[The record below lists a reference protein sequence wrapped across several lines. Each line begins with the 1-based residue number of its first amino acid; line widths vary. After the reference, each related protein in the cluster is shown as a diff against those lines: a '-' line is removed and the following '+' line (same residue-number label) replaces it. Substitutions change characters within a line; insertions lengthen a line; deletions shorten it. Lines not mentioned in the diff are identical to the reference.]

1 MHPLLQ
7 SLELG
12 DPVRALS
19 ELHAILPGLD
29 EESRQRLEALIATS
43 PAPSQLLHYF
53 STFRQR
59 HPGEFLSLA
68 RSPFQ
73 LRAAAAVFS
82 FSRFLSESCLEHPHW
97 LQQFDAMDRARPV
110 EEYTALLAALLDR
123 ESAGKPEPVLLARF
137 RRQQILRILVRDTL
151 GLAGLSEITEEL
163 SDLAVAIL
171 ETGYRRLRDSLVARH
186 GIPRYTAEDGSL
198 RECGMSVI
206 ALGKLGGRELNYS
219 SDIDLM
225 FVYAAN
231 GETDGPHPISNKE
244 FYKKIANQFSDL
256 LSVYTAEGMCYRVD
270 LRLRPD
276 GSLGE
281 VCLSLE
287 GALKYYR
294 TRARDWELQML
305 IKGRPVA
312 GDRSTGRALL
322 DAIEPLIYSSTLDFS
337 AVEAVSVTRERI
349 GEKLASRR
357 GRNSGLDVKL
367 APGGIR
373 DIEFLAQCLQRL
385 HGGRVPWLRHGGT
398 LLALARLS
406 DKDLFSDAE
415 HGRLASA
422 YRFLREVEHRLQI
435 AEDRQT
441 HSLPGNSRDLEL
453 LARRMPRATGSPEP
467 SAATF
472 LQQLN
477 AHLETVQEIY
487 QRVIHAQR
495 PTYYSLA
502 PAPEISDES
511 PAPESTRPIPT
522 ASNLVR
528 FLDRLAPNFAAAVAQ
543 AQLKRGAA
551 FFEHF
556 LEKVS
561 STPDLLH
568 LADSQPALAHC
579 LLDVF
584 EHSPFFA
591 EQLARTPNLI
601 EELAR
606 PLAIRSPDLE
616 ETALLQDASALRR
629 AFRREMFRIQTA
641 SICASIPVFETL
653 AHTSDLAASAIRAAY
668 RMAVEQTVAVHPPAA
683 PDYSPSN
690 EMMVVALG
698 RLGMR
703 EFDLCSDA
711 DLVFVLPEKDSSEHV
726 FWTRVANHIIETL
739 TAYTGDGQLFS
750 VDTRLRP
757 NGTAGPLVQTE
768 SAFKD
773 YFAHHAEA
781 WEGIS
786 YMKARA
792 IAGDTEYARN
802 FLTALQDVDW
812 RHYGQNGRSRTVLRQ
827 MRLRLEKEQGAAN
840 PLKAGLGGYYDIDFV
855 LLYLRLKGAGIFFD
869 VLNTPARIDVVEK
882 MGHLDRADA
891 EFLRDAAIFYRSVDH
906 GLRVYSG
913 HAAGSLPVA
922 ESPLE
927 ALTSLVRRWTPE
939 HLHVQPLEATLTHI
953 RHRTRELFDRLFS

>member
-1 MHPLLQ
+1 M
-7 SLELG
+7 
-12 DPVRALS
+12 
-19 ELHAILPGLD
+19 
-29 EESRQRLEALIATS
+29 
-43 PAPSQLLHYF
+43 
-53 STFRQR
+53 
-59 HPGEFLSLA
+59 
-68 RSPFQ
+68 
-73 LRAAAAVFS
+73 
-82 FSRFLSESCLEHPHW
+82 
-97 LQQFDAMDRARPV
+97 
-110 EEYTALLAALLDR
+110 
-123 ESAGKPEPVLLARF
+123 
-137 RRQQILRILVRDTL
+137 
-151 GLAGLSEITEEL
+151 
-163 SDLAVAIL
+163 
-171 ETGYRRLRDSLVARH
+171 
-186 GIPRYTAEDGSL
+186 
-198 RECGMSVI
+198 
-206 ALGKLGGRELNYS
+206 
-219 SDIDLM
+219 
-225 FVYAAN
+225 
-231 GETDGPHPISNKE
+231 
-244 FYKKIANQFSDL
+244 
-256 LSVYTAEGMCYRVD
+256 
-270 LRLRPD
+270 
-276 GSLGE
+276 
-281 VCLSLE
+281 
-287 GALKYYR
+287 
-294 TRARDWELQML
+294 
-305 IKGRPVA
+305 
-312 GDRSTGRALL
+312 
-322 DAIEPLIYSSTLDFS
+322 IYSTTLDFS
-337 AVEAVSVTRERI
+337 AVEAVSETRERI
-349 GEKLASRR
+349 GEKLAARR

-398 LLALARLS
+398 LHALSRLS

-441 HSLPGNSRDLEL
+441 HSLPNNSADLDL

-467 SAATF
+467 CAATF
-472 LQQLN
+472 LQELN

-502 PAPEISDES
+502 PAPEIPDVG
-511 PAPESTRPIPT
+511 PPESART
-522 ASNLVR
+522 ASAPSNLVR
-528 FLDRLAPNFAAAVAQ
+528 FLDRLAPNFASAVAR

-551 FFEHF
+551 AFEHF
-556 LEKVS
+556 LEKAS
-561 STPDLLH
+561 STPDLLQ
-568 LADSQPALAHC
+568 LADAQPALARD

-591 EQLARTPNLI
+591 EQLARTPDLI
-601 EELAR
+601 EELTR
-606 PLAIRSPDLE
+606 LHENRSTDLE
-616 ETALLQDASALRR
+616 LTATLADAGALRR

-668 RMAVEQTVAVHPPAA
+668 RMAVGQTLAIHPPAA
-683 PDYSPSN
+683 PDYAPST

-703 EFDLCSDA
+703 EFDLSSDA

-726 FWTRVANHIIETL
+726 FWTRVANHLIEIL
-739 TAYTGDGQLFS
+739 TAYTGEGQLFS

-802 FLTALQDVDW
+802 FLPALQEVDW
-812 RHYGQNGRSRTVLRQ
+812 RRYGQNRRSRQHLRQ

-882 MGHLDRADA
+882 MGHLDRPDA
-891 EFLRDAAIFYRSVDH
+891 EFLHDAAIFYRSVDH

-927 ALTSLVRRWTPE
+927 ALTSLVRRWTPD

-953 RHRTRELFDRLFS
+953 RRRTRDLFDRLFS

>member
-1 MHPLLQ
+1 MHPLLRT
-7 SLELG
+7 LELG
-12 DPVRALS
+12 DPVRALR
-19 ELHAILPGLD
+19 ELHSILLGLD
-29 EESRQRLEALIATS
+29 DESRQRLEALIATS
-43 PAPSQLLHYF
+43 PAPSQLLHYL

-59 HPGEFLSLA
+59 HSGRFHSLVRA
-68 RSPFQ
+68 PDQ

-97 LQQFDAMDRARPV
+97 LQQLDAMHRARSM
-110 EEYTALLAALLDR
+110 EEYASLLTALLDR
-123 ESAGKPEPVLLARF
+123 ESAGKPEPVLLALF
-137 RRQQILRILVRDTL
+137 RRQQILRILARDAL

-171 ETGYRRLRDSLVARH
+171 ETGYRRLRESLVARH
-186 GIPRYTAEDGSL
+186 GTPRYTAEDGSL

-231 GETDGPHPISNKE
+231 GETDGPHPITNKE
-244 FYKKIANQFSDL
+244 FHKKIANQFSDL

-281 VCLSLE
+281 VCISLE

-312 GDRSTGRALL
+312 GDRATGRALL
-322 DAIEPLIYSSTLDFS
+322 DAIEPLIYSTTLDFS
-337 AVEAVSVTRERI
+337 AVEAVSETRERI
-349 GEKLASRR
+349 GEKLAARR
-357 GRNSGLDVKL
+357 GHNAGLDVKL

-398 LLALARLS
+398 LLALSRLS

-435 AEDRQT
+435 ADDRQT
-441 HSLPGNSRDLEL
+441 HSLPANSSELDL
-453 LARRMPRATGSPEP
+453 LARRMPRAPGSPETC
-467 SAATF
+467 AATF
-472 LQQLN
+472 PQQLN

-502 PAPEISDES
+502 PAPEISDTPPS
-511 PAPESTRPIPT
+511 PESARPVPA

-528 FLDRLAPNFAAAVAQ
+528 FLDRLAPNFAEAVSR

-551 FFEHF
+551 VFEHF
-556 LEKVS
+556 LERIS
-561 STPDLLH
+561 STPDLLQ
-568 LADSQPALAHC
+568 LADAKPALAQC

-584 EHSPFFA
+584 EHSPYFA
-591 EQLARTPNLI
+591 EQLARTPDLI
-601 EELAR
+601 EELER
-606 PLAIRSPDLE
+606 LNDVRSPALE
-616 ETALLQDASALRR
+616 ETTPLEDASALRR

-641 SICASIPVFETL
+641 SVCASSPVFETL
-653 AHTSDLAASAIRAAY
+653 AQTSDLAASAIRAAY
-668 RMAVEQTVAVHPPAA
+668 RVAVGQTLALHPPAA
-683 PDYSPSN
+683 PDYLPSN

-703 EFDLCSDA
+703 EFDLSSDA
-711 DLVFVLPEKDSSEHV
+711 DLVFVLPDKDSSEHV
-726 FWTRVANHIIETL
+726 FWTRVANRIVETL

-792 IAGDTEYARN
+792 IAGDTGYARQ
-802 FLTALQDVDW
+802 FLTALQEVDW
-812 RHYGQNGRSRTVLRQ
+812 RHYGQNGRSRADLRQ
-827 MRLRLEKEQGAAN
+827 MRQRLEKEQGAAN

-891 EFLRDAAIFYRSVDH
+891 EFLRDAAIFYRAIDH

-913 HAAGSLPVA
+913 HAGGSLPIA

-939 HLHVQPLEATLTHI
+939 PLHVQPLEATLHQI
-953 RHRTRELFDRLFS
+953 RHRTRDLFDRLFS